1 MSTITR
7 TPRPCAAAA
16 PRIEEA
22 AAQSMWVYYRDHK
35 TQLISDIKL
44 YRAGI
49 LSELMEGLAV
59 EHVFAPFAK
68 PAAPAKP
75 LRRAA

>member
-35 TQLISDIKL
+35 AQLVSHVRE
-44 YRAGI
+44 YRETILVDLIAGVP
-49 LSELMEGLAV
+49 V
-59 EHVFAPFAK
+59 ETAFAPHVK
-68 PAAPAKP
+68 PAECAKS